1 MAEYGL
7 ALGLSQDLGYDQR
20 INDLYKK
27 QEMMRLA
34 HEASNQKAEMF
45 ANDLDFT
52 EGGNAFDAPLV
63 KQKAYETIN
72 KIGQIARTNPNW
84 ESDIAALTQIKMY
97 RKELKSN
104 EHITRAMITNDNFKK
119 LNADMQTAAKDP
131 NQHNIKAYEDELNR
145 YRNYEAYGH
154 PEGKEAAEKEGLKP
168 FLYNKPK
175 DFIDINESFYNI
187 GNKFQDKKTRNIK
200 GGFGAFEEYANPDA
214 LKLVSAQLYSQ
225 NKYQI
230 DQAAAKQG
238 MKPLDYVMAGIN
250 AHIPKKRDMG
260 DYGLFKQKYLLDYE
274 NKLKGTG
281 GEAANTYKTAIVDQ
295 MASQVPASAMGRIA
309 KDAKTYLIA
318 KDGSQIDFTGLVE
331 PKFTGFNFYAHP
343 EEVERKF
350 TNQKHDD
357 GKARLRFAE
366 SVSFIPMEVAK
377 DNGIVTGGLGWF
389 SDPEVKDNYKGKA
402 EIVKKTG
409 EDGKVHKAVKL
420 TLHSPFDVNGSANAG
435 MFNTEVMTS
444 KQVPLP
450 ESNYQKGQQY
460 AVPSASVSEWKSAG
474 WNEEQIKR
482 AVNEGRINIK

>member
-1 MAEYGL
+1 MAEFGTNIGL
-7 ALGLSQDLGYDQR
+7 AQDLQYDQR
-20 INDLYKK
+20 INDLRY
-27 QEMMRLA
+27 QEEAMRRA
-34 HEASNQKAEMF
+34 EAMGAAKSKLF
-45 ANDLDFT
+45 ADDLEF
-52 EGGNAFDAPLV
+52 
-63 KQKAYETIN
+63 
-72 KIGQIARTNPNW
+72 
-84 ESDIAALTQIKMY
+84 
-97 RKELKSN
+97 
-104 EHITRAMITNDNFKK
+104 
-119 LNADMQTAAKDP
+119 QTAANSFDNPIIKNKAKETIAKIGAFVRENPDWETNVNKRSQLNLLKRELKDNPDLIRGVASDNAYKQYLADLQEVAKNP
-131 NQHNIKAYEDELNR
+131 NQHDT
-145 YRNYEAYGH
+145 EAYDSVANQWNNYVRFGNQNG
-154 PEGKEAAEKEGLKP
+154 EEAAKTEGAKS
-168 FLYNKPK
+168 FIYQKPK

-187 GNKFQDKKTRNIK
+187 GNKFQDKKTRDVK
-200 GGFGAFEEYANPDA
+200 GGFGAFEEYANPDT

-238 MKPLDYVMAGIN
+238 MNPLDYVMSGID
-250 AHIPKKRDMG
+250 AHIPKKYDRG
-260 DYGLFKQKYLLDYE
+260 DYDLFKQKALVDYKYKLE
-274 NKLKGTG
+274 NSG
-281 GEAANTYKTAIVDQ
+281 GEAANTYKNAVVNQ
-295 MASQVPASAMGRIA
+295 MASSVPSSAMGRIA
-309 KDAKTYLIA
+309 KDSKTYLIA

-350 TNQKHDD
+350 KNQKHDD

-377 DNGIVTGGLGWF
+377 DNGIISGGFGWF
-389 SDPEVKDNYKGKA
+389 SDPEVKENYKGKA

-420 TLHSPFDVNGSANAG
+420 TLHSPFDVNNAANAG